1 MNDSRQR
8 DVIYMLFAIQSVVV
22 GSVVSASWGILL
34 MMIGFFASVILFLR
48 ECARTLAEAFYST
61 R

>member
-8 DVIYMLFAIQSVVV
+8 DVLYMLFAIQSVVV
-22 GSVVSASWGILL
+22 GATITADWGPLLEIVGILV
-34 MMIGFFASVILFLR
+34 SVILFLR